1 VISYEYWQRRF
12 GLDPNVIG
20 RSVTVNNIPLTIVG
34 VTPPGFFGFDVG
46 ARPELWWP
54 LKAIPDPNLQRTQS
68 WWLRVIGRLRRGV
81 NRAQA
86 QAEVETIFRRQ
97 VDDEALN
104 TKWTSSEQRRNHF
117 ERHAIL
123 EAGATGYTSLRR
135 QFRRPLLILM
145 ATVGLVLL
153 IACVNVANLMLAR
166 AAKRR
171 KEVAVR
177 LALGASRFR
186 LVRQLLTESVLLA
199 VIGGIASLIVARTCV
214 RLLTAYLP
222 QQSRS
227 ALDLAIDARVLLFT
241 LIVSVLTGLVFGL
254 APAWQTTR
262 QSVTTAL
269 KDQTGASAGPSRLA
283 VNKFLVVAQV
293 SLSLFLLIGAGLFV
307 RSLQNLRSL
316 DVGMNYENI
325 LQFSL
330 DVGDSYSPQQRSD
343 LNKTV
348 LERLE
353 ALPGAHSA
361 TLSYFSLLGGA
372 GLSFNVTVPDF
383 PQPPDVNSEC
393 DSMAVGPRFF
403 ETMKMPILYGRDFG
417 PQDERPIPAA
427 SPQSVTGA
435 PVLYAVINQS
445 MARFFFGDKDPIGKR
460 FNSEG
465 TNQFEVIGVTQ
476 DSKYADIKEQ
486 TPRIYYT
493 YYFQR
498 PRREGVT
505 FQLRTDTQALDY
517 GAVIQRL
524 VRELDP
530 QVQVVGLQTMADVVD
545 QSIVQERFIAQTATA
560 FSLVALLLACIG
572 LYGVMSNA
580 VTRRTNEIGIRMALG
595 AKSGDVVRLVMR
607 EVLVLVV
614 LGTLIGLLASFATMR
629 LLSNFLFD
637 VRATDPF
644 TIVFATL
651 LLIMV
656 AGFAGYLPARRA
668 SHVDPLIALRAD

>member
-1 VISYEYWQRRF
+1 
-12 GLDPNVIG
+12 
-20 RSVTVNNIPLTIVG
+20 
-34 VTPPGFFGFDVG
+34 
-46 ARPELWWP
+46 
-54 LKAIPDPNLQRTQS
+54 
-68 WWLRVIGRLRRGV
+68 
-81 NRAQA
+81 
-86 QAEVETIFRRQ
+86 
-97 VDDEALN
+97 
-104 TKWTSSEQRRNHF
+104 
-117 ERHAIL
+117 
-123 EAGATGYTSLRR
+123 
-135 QFRRPLLILM
+135 
-145 ATVGLVLL
+145 
-153 IACVNVANLMLAR
+153 
-166 AAKRR
+166 
-171 KEVAVR
+171 
-177 LALGASRFR
+177 
-186 LVRQLLTESVLLA
+186 
-199 VIGGIASLIVARTCV
+199 
-214 RLLTAYLP
+214 
-222 QQSRS
+222 
-227 ALDLAIDARVLLFT
+227 
-241 LIVSVLTGLVFGL
+241 
-254 APAWQTTR
+254 
-262 QSVTTAL
+262 
-269 KDQTGASAGPSRLA
+269 
-283 VNKFLVVAQV
+283 
-293 SLSLFLLIGAGLFV
+293 
-307 RSLQNLRSL
+307 
-316 DVGMNYENI
+316 
-325 LQFSL
+325 
-330 DVGDSYSPQQRSD
+330 
-343 LNKTV
+343 
-348 LERLE
+348 
-353 ALPGAHSA
+353 
-361 TLSYFSLLGGA
+361 
-372 GLSFNVTVPDF
+372 
-383 PQPPDVNSEC
+383 
-393 DSMAVGPRFF
+393 
-403 ETMKMPILYGRDFG
+403 
-417 PQDERPIPAA
+417 
-427 SPQSVTGA
+427 
-435 PVLYAVINQS
+435 

-637 VRATDPF
+637 VRPTDPF

-668 SHVDPLIALRAD
+668 SHVDPLIALRAE